1 MREKQ
6 KEKSEREIHK
16 ARKKQ
21 KEVGK
26 QKERDWLRG
35 GEKKKE
41 RDKRATCMFIYF
53 FLSLFLKP
61 DSNDRWPNYY
71 LIYII

>member
-6 KEKSEREIHK
+6 KEKSEREIYK

-26 QKERDWLRG
+26 QKERERLRG
-35 GEKKKE
+35 VEKQKE
-41 RDKRATCMFIYF
+41 RDKRAIYMSIYF
-53 FLSLFLKP
+53 FSIFLFKT
-61 DSNDRWPNYY
+61 
-71 LIYII
+71 

>member
-6 KEKSEREIHK
+6 KEKSEREIYK
-16 ARKKQ
+16 ARNKQ

-26 QKERDWLRG
+26 QKERLRG
-35 GEKKKE
+35 VEKQKE